1 MLVPNNPDIDVARLL
16 EVVRQEL
23 VHSRQS
29 SAMHPSTPALVNGKS
44 AFDREKMAT
53 LSSLIDTIQQRS
65 APRGEIPERYR
76 QRFPFFRLGFIQRI
90 ITRIHRVM
98 LYDQHHAN
106 QATTDAL
113 RLLAN
118 EVANL
123 YANQEAQTNATRSE
137 MLIVMDAKIE
147 KMARQLEELRSQ
159 RAQMQGV
166 RYTELTPPPHHR
178 EASVE

>member
-29 SAMHPSTPALVNGKS
+29 TAMHPSAPTPLNTKAV
-44 AFDREKMAT
+44 FDREKMAT

-65 APRGEIPERYR
+65 APRGEIPERLR

-90 ITRIHRVM
+90 ITRVHRIM

-123 YANQEAQTNATRSE
+123 YATQEANTNSMRSE
-137 MLIVMDAKIE
+137 MLIAMDAKIE

-159 RAQMQGV
+159 RTQMQGG
-166 RYTELTPPPHHR
+166 RYAELTPPHHR
-178 EASVE
+178 EASIE

>member
-29 SAMHPSTPALVNGKS
+29 TAMHPSTPAPVNKA
-44 AFDREKMAT
+44 AFDREKMAA
-53 LSSLIDTIQQRS
+53 LSGLIDIIQQRS
-65 APRGEIPERYR
+65 APRGEIPERFR

-90 ITRIHRVM
+90 ITRIHRVV

-123 YANQEAQTNATRSE
+123 YASQEAHTNAMRSE
-137 MLIVMDAKIE
+137 MLIAMDAKIE
-147 KMARQLEELRSQ
+147 KMARQIEELRSQ
-159 RAQMQGV
+159 RVQMQGG
-166 RYTELTPPPHHR
+166 RYAELTPPPHHR
-178 EASVE
+178 EASVD